1 MFIRNNIKRQIKL
14 IDGRVFKWKN
24 MNVAC
29 AIIRDEF
36 GAILATQR
44 SSRMTLPLKWEF
56 PGGKVED
63 NERFEQTIV
72 REVFEELNLRVSVI
86 EQLPSFSHNYESLTI
101 TLIPF
106 ICKIEEGVIILTEH
120 EAFCWLSPN
129 NLLDLDWAA
138 ADIPVAEYYLQTLK
152 T

>member
-1 MFIRNNIKRQIKL
+1 
-14 IDGRVFKWKN
+14 
-24 MNVAC
+24 
-29 AIIRDEF
+29 
-36 GAILATQR
+36 
-44 SSRMTLPLKWEF
+44 MTLPLKREF

-86 EQLPSFSHNYESLTI
+86 EQLPSFSHNYESHTI

-129 NLLDLDWAA
+129 YLLDLDWAA
-138 ADIPVAEYYLQTLK
+138 ADIPVAENYLQTLK

>member
-1 MFIRNNIKRQIKL
+1 
-14 IDGRVFKWKN
+14 

-29 AIIRDEF
+29 AIIVDEF
-36 GAILATQR
+36 GAILVTQR
-44 SSRMTLPLKWEF
+44 SLSMTLPLKWEF
-56 PGGKVED
+56 PGRKVED
-63 NERFEQTIV
+63 DEIFEQTIV
-72 REVFEELNLRVSVI
+72 REVYEELNLRVSVI
-86 EQLPSFSHNYESLTI
+86 EQLSSFSHNYESFTI

>member
-1 MFIRNNIKRQIKL
+1 
-14 IDGRVFKWKN
+14 

-63 NERFEQTIV
+63 NERFEQTIL
-72 REVFEELNLRVSVI
+72 REVYEELNLRVSI
-86 EQLPSFSHNYESLTI
+86 IKQLPSFSHDYESFNI

-106 ICKIEEGVIILTEH
+106 ICKIDEGTIILTEH